1 MNPNPIIDFKGLA
14 AIVKGH
20 REMKG
25 LTLREAAEQSGVS
38 AATLSRIERAEA
50 RPDLDTVQA
59 LVKWT
64 GVPIERVVTRSRA
77 LARAVPRAGQSTLEN
92 VEVQFRA
99 DPELDPEAAEQLI
112 KLVRQAYGMMVTKRE
127 GSLP

>member
-1 MNPNPIIDFKGLA
+1 MNPSPIIDFSGLA

-59 LVKWT
+59 LVSWI
-64 GVPIERVVTRSRA
+64 GVPLERVVVRTKK
-77 LARAVPRAGQSTLEN
+77 LARTTPNSQSTIEN

-99 DPELDPEAAEQLI
+99 DPRLSPEAAEQLI
-112 KLVRQAYGMMVTKRE
+112 KLVRQAYGMVVKRG
-127 GSLP
+127 GSAP